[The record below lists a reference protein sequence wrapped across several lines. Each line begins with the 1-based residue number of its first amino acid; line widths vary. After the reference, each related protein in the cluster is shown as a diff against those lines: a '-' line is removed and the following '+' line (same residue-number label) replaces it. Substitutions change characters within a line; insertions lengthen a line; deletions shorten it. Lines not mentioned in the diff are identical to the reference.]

1 MAVTNRS
8 ARWRNTLRR
17 QLWWLVAVP
26 VLLLA
31 GYVVVARQLML
42 LVPDYRH
49 DLETLLE
56 QRLGFPIEIEDLSGE
71 MDGLSPRFQVRGLTL
86 PDADGE
92 PSLRL
97 DQVAV
102 SVRVLPTLWHRQP
115 YLRELSVRGVDLH
128 LVRDADGG
136 IRLRGLDALRRE
148 GGDPKDALR
157 TLYRQDRIQIEDA
170 RFSLDWPGLP
180 PLAASSLTLAM
191 VNDGDQHDISVR
203 VTARD
208 RPFSVDARL
217 SLDGAPL
224 SLEQVN
230 GRGYLDVQG
239 ERLQEWLPESRDW
252 PLDLAT
258 LNGQVRA
265 WGRVRDGQL
274 SDGQV
279 RLTRSHATLTDGTHQ
294 WPLSDLN
301 LDALWRHGSDGES
314 QLSVTS
320 LTGETPAGAVAPGPV
335 ALRWRTDGE
344 RRRWHLEGRDLAI
357 HALTRQLAQW
367 PFVLPEGLDKVRDWL
382 REHEPRGVL
391 EAVYMQGEEG
401 RVDAL
406 QARFAGLAS
415 DALDRVPGVAGLT
428 GWLAG
433 TATHG
438 VARVNGEP
446 LQLTV
451 PRLYDHPL
459 SAAFNGPLRWYI
471 GDDRWRLESGVLRAA
486 NADARGVAMLRVDGG
501 ESLPVP
507 ELRLLADV
515 IDGNGARA
523 SHYIPLEKLK
533 DSLGDWLAQAFQG
546 GKLERGRFL
555 YQGPVKIEPERQ
567 QDRTFQMLFQARDV
581 TLSFLPDWP
590 AATGVDAQV
599 LIDGRRVTGHADRG
613 RLLNSDVTDVSIDLP
628 EVSAPEQRHI
638 VIQGLANGP
647 AADLDRLFHDSPLS
661 KQLPDGLLDWRFRD
675 GRVNGHLLLDLPLAR
690 PGPAPM
696 VIVDGGGE
704 GITLRNDPLNL
715 TLTEVTAPVYFH
727 LKRGITLRTLEGRA
741 LGARFQGSWLTRG
754 PDSQMQLTGKV
765 DVKRL
770 RDWLD
775 ADWLAPASGTLPLEL
790 ELAMPWQGRPFRL
803 EGRSTLEGVKV
814 DAPAPLGK
822 PANQARGSRLVWR
835 QQGRAKQLTVFYGDL
850 GEGRFVLGDN
860 SLAGALRL
868 GGGDLPTMPARGL
881 NIEGRVARASAA
893 DWLDFIGNLTP
904 AGDPGR
910 PGSKKGGNGA
920 SDLINRVT
928 LSIDRL
934 DLFGSELASARF
946 SAAPRGR
953 DWELGLASPAVA
965 GTVRLPENYR
975 PRGDTPLALTVNR
988 LRLPANPLSGED
1000 KAAGDGGE
1008 GRPAPPIQ
1016 PSRVPIMDVDL
1027 HDLRLGGQAL
1037 GAWSGRLR
1045 PIDGGVRV
1053 DGLRGQW
1060 NHLNLDGQLT
1070 WTEAG
1075 QGQRSRY
1082 QGSIASD
1089 DLKAALQALGM
1100 PALVVTDDARANVDL
1115 AWNDWPLRPDYL
1127 DLNGTATLDI
1137 GECQLPDPE
1146 GRTSLLKVLG
1156 IVNLANLQRRLRLD
1170 FSDLYREGLSCDGI
1184 DGDFRFQGPLLTT
1197 RKLAIASP
1205 SAAFEVSGEAQLDKR
1220 TLDLE
1225 VGMTLP
1231 LSSNLYAGCLAGP
1244 AVCAGI
1250 FVVERLWGDKL
1261 DKTTTMKYQV
1271 SGPWGEPK
1279 VKETEGFLE

>member
-31 GYVVVARQLML
+31 AYVVVARQLML
-42 LVPDYRH
+42 LVPDYRQ
-49 DLETLLE
+49 DLEALLE
-56 QRLGFPIEIEDLSGE
+56 QRLGFPIEIEDLRGE

-102 SVRVLPTLWHRQP
+102 SVKVLPTLWHRQP

-128 LVRDADGG
+128 LVRDPDGG
-136 IRLRGLDALRRE
+136 IRLRGLEALRRD
-148 GGDPKDALR
+148 GGDPRDTLR
-157 TLYRQDRIQIEDA
+157 TLYRQDRILIDDA

-191 VNDGDQHDISVR
+191 VNDGDQHDLSVR
-203 VTARD
+203 VEARD

-217 SLDGAPL
+217 SVEGEPLDLKQLDA
-224 SLEQVN
+224 
-230 GRGYLDVQG
+230 RGYLDVQG
-239 ERLQEWLPESRDW
+239 ERLQEWLPEGRDW
-252 PLDLAT
+252 PLDLAA
-258 LNGQVRA
+258 LDGRVRA
-265 WGRVRDGQL
+265 WGRVRGGEV

-279 RLTRSHATLTDGTHQ
+279 RLTAPDATLTDGTHQ

-335 ALRWRTDGE
+335 ALRWRGDGE
-344 RRRWHLEGRDLAI
+344 RRRWRFEGRDLAI

-367 PFVLPEGLDKVRDWL
+367 PFALPEGLDTVRDRL

-391 EAVYMQGEEG
+391 EAVYLQGEEQ
-401 RVDAL
+401 RVETL

-415 DALDRVPGVAGLT
+415 DALDRVPGVTGLS

-433 TATHG
+433 TPTEG
-438 VARVNGEP
+438 VARINGEP
-446 LQLTV
+446 LEVTV

-459 SAAFNGPLRWYI
+459 SAAFNGPLRWHT
-471 GDDRWRLESGVLRAA
+471 DEQRWWVETGVLRAV

-501 ESLPVP
+501 EHYPVP

-515 IDGNGARA
+515 ADGNGARA
-523 SHYIPLEKLK
+523 AHYIPLEKLK
-533 DSLGDWLAQAFQG
+533 DPLGDWLSQAFQG
-546 GKLERGRFL
+546 GHLDRGRFL
-555 YQGPVKIEPERQ
+555 YQGPVKIDPDRQ

-590 AATGVDAQV
+590 AATDVDAQV
-599 LIDGRRVTGHADRG
+599 LIDGRRVTGQARRG
-613 RLLNSDVTDVSIDLP
+613 RLFNTEVTDVSVDLP
-628 EVSAPEQRHI
+628 EVSAANERHI
-638 VIQGLANGP
+638 VIQGRADGP
-647 AADLDRLFHDSPLS
+647 AADLDRLFHDTPLS
-661 KQLPDGLLDWRFRD
+661 KQLPEGLLDWRFRD

-696 VIVDGGGE
+696 VIVDGRGE
-704 GITLRNDPLNL
+704 GLTLRSDPLNL

-727 LKRGITLRTLEGRA
+727 LKRGITLRSLEGRA

-790 ELAMPWQGRPFRL
+790 DLAMPWQGRAFRL
-803 EGRSTLEGVKV
+803 EGRSTLQGVKV

-822 PANQARGSRLVWR
+822 PADEARGSRLVWR
-835 QQGRAKQLTVFYGDL
+835 QQGQRKDVSVFYGQV
-850 GEGRFVLGDN
+850 GEGRFRLGEP
-860 SLAGALRL
+860 LAGALRF
-868 GGGDLPTMPARGL
+868 GGGELPPLPARGL
-881 NIEGRVARASAA
+881 TIEGRVARASAA

-904 AGDPGR
+904 VEDPGK
-910 PGSKKGGNGA
+910 PKSQAGA
-920 SDLINRVT
+920 SDTRDLINRVS

-965 GTVRLPENYR
+965 GTVRLPEGYR
-975 PRGDTPLALTVNR
+975 PRGDTPLTLTVNR
-988 LRLPANPLSGED
+988 LRLPANPLGESEG
-1000 KAAGDGGE
+1000 GDDGAE
-1008 GRPAPPIQ
+1008 TKSAPPIA
-1016 PSRVPIMDVDL
+1016 PTRVPIMDVDL

-1045 PIDGGVRV
+1045 PVEQGVRV
-1053 DGLRGQW
+1053 DDLRGQW
-1060 NHLNLDGQLT
+1060 NHLDLAGQLT
-1070 WTEAG
+1070 WTETAR
-1075 QGQRSRY
+1075 GQRSRY

-1089 DLKAALQALGM
+1089 DLKAALTALDM
-1100 PALVVTDDARANVDL
+1100 PALVVTDDARASVDL

-1137 GECQLPDPE
+1137 GECQLPDPD
-1146 GRTSLLKVLG
+1146 GRTSVLKVLG

-1184 DGDFRFQGPLLTT
+1184 DGDFQFKGPLLTT

-1205 SAAFEVSGEAQLDKR
+1205 SAAFEVNGQAQLAER
-1220 TLDLE
+1220 TLDME
-1225 VGMTLP
+1225 VAMTLP

-1271 SGPWGEPK
+1271 SGPWREPS